1 MTHNTNSSLSSKVWR
16 TFCDGER
23 TVDFVLAYSAENKN
37 AQRQSEHEHKRKKFC
52 TNLEEIEGLQLEYDR
67 TQRIHFVKIHA
78 PREVLRYN
86 AELLRWEMPI
96 SMKHYTDDDI
106 AKSENIVL
114 EKIKGLFNKALE
126 LDSDAIKARKPQVY
140 HEYSKDKEYL

>member
-1 MTHNTNSSLSSKVWR
+1 MWR
-16 TFCDGER
+16 TFHDGER
-23 TVDFVLAYSAENKN
+23 TVDFVLAYSAEDKN
-37 AQRQSEHEHKRKKFC
+37 AERQAENQQKRIEFC
-52 TNLEEIEGLQLEYDR
+52 NNLEKIEGLELEYDR

-96 SMKHYTDDDI
+96 SMKHYTADDI
-106 AKSENIVL
+106 IKSENIVL
-114 EKIKGLFNKALE
+114 EKVKEFFSQLLK
-126 LDSDAIKARKPQVY
+126 LDSEAIKARKPQIY

>member
-1 MTHNTNSSLSSKVWR
+1 MWR
-16 TFCDGER
+16 TFSDGER
-23 TVDFVLAYSAENKN
+23 SVDFVLAYSADEKTEN
-37 AQRQSEHEHKRKKFC
+37 QLKRIEFC
-52 TNLEEIEGLQLEYDR
+52 KNLEIVEGLELEHDR

-96 SMKHYTDDDI
+96 SKKHYTNEDLI
-106 AKSENIVL
+106 SSENIILVKVKEFFSRL
-114 EKIKGLFNKALE
+114 LK
-126 LDSDAIKARKPQVY
+126 LDSDAIRARQEQIY